1 MIRSIPKSIW
11 AIGISSLLINS
22 ATAVVFSASALYL
35 KTVLEVSITY
45 IGTLESV
52 VEGIAYF
59 TRTFSGILS
68 DYFKTRKWFMVFG
81 FSLLTLSK
89 PMLAFSNT
97 YIGIFISRTV
107 DRLGNG
113 LQASP
118 RDALVSDLA
127 PKEIKGSCYGFR
139 QSLGLIGS
147 TIGGLLG
154 ILVMRQSN
162 NDFKLLFLLASIPA
176 VLALC
181 VLIVF
186 VKEKINNNN
195 KDNISKKKIQ
205 FSSIKEL
212 GKRFWLLMSLVI
224 FFMLGKFSE
233 VFICLH
239 ACDNFGLNVSWG
251 TIFPVIYSLVSALV
265 AYPIGK
271 ISDKV
276 ERKNVLLFGFIIF
289 TLSHLSIGL
298 APNLYFIFL
307 GTILWGTHEGI
318 TDSMFASLISD
329 YIPKDLRGTGFG
341 LYSLLSSVS
350 MIFASIIAGYMSDKF
365 GIHMAFISGALLG
378 IITIIILSI
387 IKPFLSIDTNNEDV
401 L

>member
-1 MIRSIPKSIW
+1 MIRNIPKSIW

-22 ATAVVFSASALYL
+22 ATVVIFSASALYL
-35 KTVLEVSITY
+35 KTVLAVSIAY
-45 IGTLESV
+45 VGTLEAI
-52 VEGIAYF
+52 VEGIAYL
-59 TRTFSGILS
+59 TRTFSGVLS
-68 DYFKTRKWFMVFG
+68 DYFRKRKWFMVFG
-81 FSLLTLSK
+81 FALLTISK

-127 PKEIKGSCYGFR
+127 PKEIKGTCYGFR

-147 TIGGLLG
+147 TVGGLLG

-162 NDFKLLFLLASIPA
+162 NNFKLLFLLASIPA
-176 VLALC
+176 LLALI
-181 VLIVF
+181 VLVLF
-186 VKEKINNNN
+186 VKEKINNN
-195 KDNISKKKIQ
+195 KETTSKRAIKL
-205 FSSIKEL
+205 SAVKEL
-212 GKRFWLLMSLVI
+212 GRKFWLLMTLVI

-233 VFICLH
+233 VFICLR
-239 ACDNFGLNVSWG
+239 ACDNFGLNVAWG

-265 AYPIGK
+265 AYPIGR

-276 ERKNVLLFGFIIF
+276 DRKNVLLLGFIVF

-298 APNLYFIFL
+298 APNLYFIFF
-307 GTILWGTHEGI
+307 GTMLWGTHEGI

-329 YIPKDLRGTGFG
+329 YVPKELRGTGFG

-350 MIFASIIAGYMSDKF
+350 MMIANIIAGHLSSTL
-365 GIHMAFISGALLG
+365 GIHMLFISGAVLG
-378 IITIIILSI
+378 VITIIILLA
-387 IKPFLSIDTNNEDV
+387 IKPLLAIDKNGESAI
-401 L
+401 

>member
-1 MIRSIPKSIW
+1 MIRSIPRSIW
-11 AIGISSLLINS
+11 AIGISSLLINA

-35 KTVLEVSITY
+35 KTVLAVSITY

-68 DYFKTRKWFMVFG
+68 DYFRRRKWFMVFG
-81 FSLLTLSK
+81 FALLTISK

-127 PKEIKGSCYGFR
+127 PKEIKGTCYGFR

-147 TIGGLLG
+147 TVGGLLG
-154 ILVMRQSN
+154 ILVMRQSDN
-162 NDFKLLFLLASIPA
+162 NFKLLFLLASIPA

-181 VLIVF
+181 TLILF
-186 VKEKINNNN
+186 VKEKIHNN
-195 KDNISKKKIQ
+195 KENVSKRKIK

-212 GKRFWLLMSLVI
+212 GSKFWLLMTLVI
-224 FFMLGKFSE
+224 VFTLGKFSE

-251 TIFPVIYSLVSALV
+251 TIFPVIYSLVSAIV

-271 ISDKV
+271 MSDKID
-276 ERKNVLLFGFIIF
+276 RKKILLLGFIIF
-289 TLSHLSIGL
+289 TLSHMAIGF
-298 APNLYFIFL
+298 APNLYFIFF

-329 YIPKDLRGTGFG
+329 YIPKELRGTGFG

-365 GIHMAFISGALLG
+365 GMHTAFISGSVLG
-378 IITIIILSI
+378 IITIVILLSI
-387 IKPFLSIDTNNEDV
+387 MHLLSIDKKDENI

>member
-1 MIRSIPKSIW
+1 MIFNIPKSIW
-11 AIGISSLLINS
+11 AIGISSLLINA

-68 DYFKTRKWFMVFG
+68 DYFRKRKWFMVCG
-81 FSLLTLSK
+81 FALLTISK

-107 DRLGNG
+107 DRIGNG

-154 ILVMRQSN
+154 ILVMRQSDN
-162 NDFKLLFLLASIPA
+162 NFKLLFLLASIPA

-181 VLIVF
+181 VLILF
-186 VKEKINNNN
+186 VKEKVTNYKNNIN
-195 KDNISKKKIQ
+195 KRKIQ

-212 GKRFWLLMSLVI
+212 GKKFWLLMTLVI

-265 AYPIGK
+265 AYPIGR
-271 ISDKV
+271 ISDKID
-276 ERKNVLLFGFIIF
+276 RKNVLLFGFIIF

-329 YIPKDLRGTGFG
+329 YIPKESRGTGFG

-350 MIFASIIAGYMSDKF
+350 MIFASIIAGYISDKF
-365 GIHMAFISGALLG
+365 GMHVAFISGAVLG
-378 IITIIILSI
+378 TITIVILLA
-387 IKPFLSIDTNNEDV
+387 IKPFLSIDNNTEKS

>member
-35 KTVLEVSITY
+35 KTVLAVSVTA

-59 TRTFSGILS
+59 TRTFSGVLS
-68 DYFKTRKWFMVFG
+68 DYFRKRKWFMVCG
-81 FSLLTLSK
+81 FALLTCAK

-181 VLIVF
+181 VLILF
-186 VKEKINNNN
+186 VKEKINNNKLN
-195 KDNISKKKIQ
+195 KSKKKIQ

-212 GKRFWLLMSLVI
+212 GKRFWLLMTLVI

-265 AYPIGK
+265 AYPIGR

-276 ERKNVLLFGFIIF
+276 DRKNVLLFGFIIF
-289 TLSHLSIGL
+289 TLSHLSIGF

-341 LYSLLSSVS
+341 LYSLISSVS
-350 MIFASIIAGYMSDKF
+350 MIFASLIAGYISESF
-365 GIHMAFISGALLG
+365 GMNVAFISGAILG
-378 IITIIILSI
+378 IITIVILLF
-387 IKPFLSIDTNNEDV
+387 IKPFLSIDKNDEQTV
-401 L
+401 

>member
-1 MIRSIPKSIW
+1 MIRNIPRSIW
-11 AIGISSLLINS
+11 AIGISSLLINA

-35 KTVLEVSITY
+35 KTVLAVSITY

-68 DYFKTRKWFMVFG
+68 DYFRKRKWFMVFG
-81 FSLLTLSK
+81 FALLTISK

-127 PKEIKGSCYGFR
+127 PKEIKGTCYGFR

-147 TIGGLLG
+147 TVGGLLG
-154 ILVMRQSN
+154 ILVMRQSDN
-162 NDFKLLFLLASIPA
+162 NFKLLFLLASIPA
-176 VLALC
+176 ILALC
-181 VLIVF
+181 VLILF
-186 VKEKINNNN
+186 VKEKIHNN
-195 KDNISKKKIQ
+195 KENASKRKIQ

-212 GKRFWLLMSLVI
+212 GNKFWLLMTLVI
-224 FFMLGKFSE
+224 FFTLGKFSE

-251 TIFPVIYSLVSALV
+251 TIFPVIYSLVSAIV

-271 ISDKV
+271 MSDKID
-276 ERKNVLLFGFIIF
+276 RKKVLLLGFIIF
-289 TLSHLSIGL
+289 TLSHVSIGF

-329 YIPKDLRGTGFG
+329 YIPKELRGTGFG

-365 GIHMAFISGALLG
+365 GMHTAFITGSVLG
-378 IITIIILSI
+378 IITIVILLSI
-387 IKPFLSIDTNNEDV
+387 MPFLCIDKNDENV

>member
-1 MIRSIPKSIW
+1 MIRNIPKSIW
-11 AIGISSLLINS
+11 AIGVSSLLINA

-35 KTVLEVSITY
+35 KTVLAVSITY

-68 DYFKTRKWFMVFG
+68 DYFRKRKWFMVLG
-81 FSLLTLSK
+81 FAFLTIAK

-147 TIGGLLG
+147 TVGGLLG
-154 ILVMRQSN
+154 ILVMRQSDN
-162 NDFKLLFLLASIPA
+162 NFKLLFLLASIPA
-176 VLALC
+176 ILALC
-181 VLIVF
+181 VLVLF
-186 VKEKINNNN
+186 VKEKISNN
-195 KDNISKKKIQ
+195 KASISKRKIQ

-212 GKRFWLLMSLVI
+212 GSKFWLLMTLVI

-233 VFICLH
+233 VFICIH
-239 ACDNFGLNVSWG
+239 ACDNFGLNVAWG
-251 TIFPVIYSLVSALV
+251 TVFPVIYSLVSAIV
-265 AYPIGK
+265 AYPIGR

-276 ERKNVLLFGFIIF
+276 DRKNVLLFGFIIF

-329 YIPKDLRGTGFG
+329 YIPKELRGTGFG
-341 LYSLLSSVS
+341 LYSLLSSAS
-350 MIFASIIAGYMSDKF
+350 MIFASIIAGHMSNKF
-365 GIHMAFISGALLG
+365 GMHMAFISGAVLG
-378 IITIIILSI
+378 IITISILLI
-387 IKPFLSIDTNNEDV
+387 IKPFLSMDKNEENNI
-401 L
+401 

>member
-1 MIRSIPKSIW
+1 MIFNIPKSIW

-68 DYFKTRKWFMVFG
+68 DYFRKRKWFMVCG
-81 FSLLTLSK
+81 FALLTISK

-97 YIGIFISRTV
+97 YIGIFISRTI
-107 DRLGNG
+107 DRIGNG

-154 ILVMRQSN
+154 ILVMRQSDN
-162 NDFKLLFLLASIPA
+162 NFKLLFLLASIPA

-181 VLIVF
+181 VLILF
-186 VKEKINNNN
+186 VKEKINSYKNNIN
-195 KDNISKKKIQ
+195 KRKIQ

-212 GKRFWLLMSLVI
+212 GKKFWLLMTLVI

-271 ISDKV
+271 ISDKID
-276 ERKNVLLFGFIIF
+276 RKNVLLFGFIIF

-329 YIPKDLRGTGFG
+329 YIPKELRGTGFG

-350 MIFASIIAGYMSDKF
+350 MIFASIIAGYVSDKF
-365 GIHMAFISGALLG
+365 GMHVAFISGAVLG
-378 IITIIILSI
+378 TITIVILLA
-387 IKPFLSIDTNNEDV
+387 IKPFLSIDNNSEKS

>member
-1 MIRSIPKSIW
+1 MLRNIPKSIL

-68 DYFKTRKWFMVFG
+68 DYFRKRKWFMVLG
-81 FSLLTLSK
+81 FALLTISK
-89 PMLAFSNT
+89 PLLAFSNT

-181 VLIVF
+181 VLILF
-186 VKEKINNNN
+186 VKEKVNNN
-195 KDNISKKKIQ
+195 KETVSKKKIQ

-212 GKRFWLLMSLVI
+212 GRKFWLLMTLVI

-239 ACDNFGLNVSWG
+239 ACDNFGLNVAWG
-251 TIFPVIYSLVSALV
+251 TIFPVIYSLVSAIV

-276 ERKNVLLFGFIIF
+276 DRKNVLLLGFIIF

-329 YIPKDLRGTGFG
+329 YIPKELRGTGFG
-341 LYSLLSSVS
+341 LYSLLSSVA
-350 MIFASIIAGYMSDKF
+350 MIFASIIAGHMSDKF
-365 GIHMAFISGALLG
+365 GMHIAFISGAVLG
-378 IITIIILSI
+378 MITIIILLF
-387 IKPFLSIDTNNEDV
+387 IKPFLSIDKTSEQNI
-401 L
+401 